1 MDDKTD
7 FDSRKQSISTL
18 KVFFMITQA
27 TYEWDDYVE
36 SLNEYLKE
44 NPNDYEA
51 WLELGDIYT

>member
-18 KVFFMITQA
+18 KVFLMITQA

-36 SLNEYLKE
+36 SLN
-44 NPNDYEA
+44 
-51 WLELGDIYT
+51 

>member
-1 MDDKTD
+1 
-7 FDSRKQSISTL
+7 
-18 KVFFMITQA
+18 MITQA